1 MPGEAQQNKTGNLGP
16 TALAGGGKQ
25 LTINIEDDKR

>member
-1 MPGEAQQNKTGNLGP
+1 MPGEAQRNETGSLGP

-25 LTINIEDDKR
+25 LTINIEDGKR